1 MNTFISPIIQRL
13 QKFVDQIGMYRM
25 VSGSLFLLTII
36 SVACGF
42 FGLLAYSGASQLLA
56 VIPATILAF
65 VLNVVFAKLLRV
77 HANHESAIVTALILF
92 FLTLPGDTFLDNW
105 PLWLAVTIALLSKF
119 LIVSRRQHIL
129 NPAAFGAMAL
139 SASGLY
145 TFSWWVGNPTL
156 FIPLIILGG
165 LVVMKVRKWTPVLWF
180 IGVGLAMYLFEAWR
194 YGDVLSESIVTYF
207 MSGPA
212 LFLAFFMLT
221 EPFTMPPTKPLQ
233 AFYGGLVGGLS
244 NTALFVGFFSMSP
257 ELALLIGN
265 LLVYPFLL
273 RQKLFLRLE
282 ERREIAENTFE
293 FIFKKPASM
302 TFQAGQYLEWM
313 LPHEESDSRGERR
326 YFTIASSPTEDKLRL
341 ALKIVPKGST
351 YKKQLMSLDV
361 EQTII
366 ASQLAGD
373 FILPKSEK
381 VKLGFIAG
389 GIGVTP
395 FRSHIQYMVDSG
407 KSHNTKL
414 LYCCNTTAELAY
426 GVEFGVAEKTME
438 LEVIPVIAKEIND
451 ERQEQGFVTE
461 EMLKRRV
468 PDYLERTWY
477 LSGPPPMVNAYS
489 KLLLNLGIKE
499 KNLVR
504 DFFPGLA

>member
-1 MNTFISPIIQRL
+1 
-13 QKFVDQIGMYRM
+13 MYRT
-25 VSGSLFLLTII
+25 VSGSLAILAII
-36 SVACGF
+36 AIVSGF
-42 FGLLAYSGASQLLA
+42 TGLLAYSGFSQLQSL
-56 VIPATILAF
+56 IPAIVLAGIL
-65 VLNVVFAKLLRV
+65 NIIFAKLLQV
-77 HANHESAIVTALILF
+77 HANHESAIITALILF
-92 FLTLPGDTFLDNW
+92 FLMVPGDTFMDNW
-105 PLWLAVTIALLSKF
+105 PLWLAITIALLSKF
-119 LIVSRRQHIL
+119 LLVSRKQHIL

-156 FIPLIILGG
+156 FIPLVILGG
-165 LVVMKVRKWTPVLWF
+165 LTVMKVRKWTPVLWF

-194 YGDVLSESIVTYF
+194 YGDVLSESFKIYF

-244 NTALFVGFFSMSP
+244 NTALLSSFFSMSP

-265 LLVYPFLL
+265 LAVYPFLL
-273 RQKLFLRLE
+273 KQKLFLKLE
-282 ERREIAENTFE
+282 ERREIAENTYE
-293 FIFKKPASM
+293 FIFKKPAGI

-313 LPHEESDSRGERR
+313 LPHEGADARGERR
-326 YFTIASSPTEDKLRL
+326 YFTIASSPTEEKLRL
-341 ALKIVPKGST
+341 ALKVVPNGST
-351 YKKQLMSLDV
+351 YKKQLMSLDINQ
-361 EQTII
+361 EII
-366 ASQLAGD
+366 VSQLAGD
-373 FILPKSEK
+373 FVLPKENA

-395 FRSHIQYMVDSG
+395 FRSHIQYMVDSS
-407 KSHNTKL
+407 KVHDTKL
-414 LYCCNTTAELAY
+414 LYCCNTVAELAY
-426 GVEFGVAEKTME
+426 QSEFKIASETIS
-438 LEVIPVIAKEIND
+438 LEVIPVIAKEISD
-451 ERQEQGFVTE
+451 ASQEQGFVTE

-489 KLLLNLGIKE
+489 KLLLSLGISE